1 MLQQQF
7 ELQQFVGFELR
18 QQFLT
23 GPFSA
28 SWESAMFWVPLL
40 LTAWAGV
47 LASCALLLRAA
58 AVASVAAPA
67 PPDDGAGGHRPGE
80 LNLYETAYLA
90 GGPRRV
96 AELTLLSMQ
105 RGRRLLLARTG
116 WATVVDPVGRD
127 PHERSVLA
135 ALGPDGQAP
144 VVAVRGAAAWDEAVR
159 VLADRLDAAGLA
171 LPAAAR
177 GAVAGGVRA
186 VRRAAAL
193 VAATALA
200 ALCLP
205 ADGTARAVVLCW
217 FSMPLLLALG
227 CLAIARFET
236 YPYSAWA
243 SPAGQRLLVAL
254 DREQG
259 GADPLTTVAL
269 RGVRV
274 LTDPALRAAMAQ
286 GVSGLTALR
295 CARRSSAH
303 D

>member
-1 MLQQQF
+1 M
-7 ELQQFVGFELR
+7 QQFVRFELR

-23 GPFSA
+23 GHFST
-28 SWESAMFWVPLL
+28 SWESAMFWVLLL

-47 LASCALLLRAA
+47 LTSCTLLLRAA
-58 AVASVAAPA
+58 AVASVPAPA
-67 PPDDGAGGHRPGE
+67 PPDGGAGAGYRPDA
-80 LNLYETAYLA
+80 LNLYEAAYLA

-105 RGRRLLLARTG
+105 RGRRLLLAHTG
-116 WATVVDPVGRD
+116 WATVVDPVARD
-127 PHERSVLA
+127 PHERSVLG

-144 VVAVRGAAAWDEAVR
+144 VVAVRVAAARDEAVR
-159 VLADRLDAAGLA
+159 ILADRLGAAGLA

-193 VAATALA
+193 VAATAVA

-205 ADGTARAVVLCW
+205 ADGTAGAVILGW
-217 FSMPLLLALG
+217 FSMPLLLTLG

-254 DREQG
+254 DRERG
-259 GADPLTTVAL
+259 EGDPLAAVAL
-269 RGVRV
+269 RGVRA
-274 LTDPALRAAMAQ
+274 LTDPALRAALA
-286 GVSGLTALR
+286 
-295 CARRSSAH
+295 
-303 D
+303 

>member
-7 ELQQFVGFELR
+7 ELRQFVGFELQ

-23 GPFSA
+23 GHFSS
-28 SWESAMFWVPLL
+28 SWESAMFWVLLL

-58 AVASVAAPA
+58 AVASVAVPA
-67 PPDDGAGGHRPGE
+67 PPDGGAGGYRPDE

-127 PHERSVLA
+127 PHEHAVLA

-144 VVAVRGAAAWDEAVR
+144 VVAVRSAAARDEAVR

-177 GAVAGGVRA
+177 DAVAGGVRA

-193 VAATALA
+193 VAATAVA

-259 GADPLTTVAL
+259 EADPLTAVAL

-274 LTDPALRAAMAQ
+274 LADPALRAAMAQ
-286 GVSGLTALR
+286 GVSGGSWPGPGRPDTP
-295 CARRSSAH
+295 
-303 D
+303 

>member
-1 MLQQQF
+1 
-7 ELQQFVGFELR
+7 
-18 QQFLT
+18 
-23 GPFSA
+23 
-28 SWESAMFWVPLL
+28 MFWVLLL

-58 AVASVAAPA
+58 AVASVPAPA
-67 PPDDGAGGHRPGE
+67 PPDGGAGAGRRPDE

-105 RGRRLLLARTG
+105 RGRRLLLAHTG

-127 PHERSVLA
+127 PHERSVLG
-135 ALGPDGQAP
+135 ALGPQGQAP
-144 VVAVRGAAAWDEAVR
+144 VAVVRSAAARDAAVRA
-159 VLADRLDAAGLA
+159 LADRLDAAGLA

-177 GAVAGGVRA
+177 SGVAGGVRA

-193 VAATALA
+193 VAALAAA
-200 ALCLP
+200 ALCVP
-205 ADGTARAVVLCW
+205 AGGTPGTVILCW
-217 FSMPLLLALG
+217 FALPLLLALG

-243 SPAGQRLLVAL
+243 SPAGQRLLAAL
-254 DREQG
+254 DRER
-259 GADPLTTVAL
+259 GAGDCLTAVAL

-274 LTDPALRAAMAQ
+274 LTDPALRAALA
-286 GVSGLTALR
+286 
-295 CARRSSAH
+295 
-303 D
+303 